1 MKAASFRRRLVLVM
15 LIAYT
20 AFVFVITLSPRMP
33 GSGFVARFVD
43 WALREFHQRNLL
55 LWVDFLDI
63 EFFGNIL
70 MFVPIGVFAALLI
83 ARRAWWVLLLLGSA
97 LSGFIEICQYLFLP
111 DRFPEWR
118 DVLSNSIGFLLGAA
132 LSLSLRLLVAHRD
145 SLVERDRL
153 AALPSDRARSASSR

>member
-1 MKAASFRRRLVLVM
+1 MRASRFRRRLVTAM
-15 LIAYT
+15 LTVYV
-20 AFVFVITLSPRMP
+20 AFVLLITLTPQMP
-33 GSGFVARFVD
+33 GTGVVGRLVDRFLYE
-43 WALREFHQRNLL
+43 LRLRGITSI
-55 LWVDFLDI
+55 DFLDI

-70 MFVPIGVFAALLI
+70 MFVPLGVFAALLI
-83 ARRAWWVLLLLGSA
+83 ARRAWLVLLLLGPA